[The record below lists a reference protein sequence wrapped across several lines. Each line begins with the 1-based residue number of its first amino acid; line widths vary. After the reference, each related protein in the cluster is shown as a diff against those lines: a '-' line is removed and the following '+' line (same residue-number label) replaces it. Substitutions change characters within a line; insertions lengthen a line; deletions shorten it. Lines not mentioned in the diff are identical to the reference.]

1 MNKYNN
7 KEKEALKAALKK
19 LKRAAEKEKRHV
31 R

>member
-19 LKRAAEKEKRHV
+19 LKRAAEKEKGK
-31 R
+31 